1 MINALLI
8 GVGGWIC
15 GDVGFGK
22 QHAKK
27 PCKADDQ
34 DEPVP
39 ARHHPDVT

>member
-8 GVGGWIC
+8 GVGGWI
-15 GDVGFGK
+15 GGGGFGK

-39 ARHHPDVT
+39 A